1 MSAPN
6 YSVMFSCLSP
16 PQTLSQIVT
25 ILFALHHPSHL
36 PFSPRYINIDDCWL
50 AHERDRRGKLQ
61 PDATRFPSG
70 IKALGDYVHSKGLKF
85 GIYEDYGNYTCA
97 GYPGILGHL
106 KEDADTFESWGVDY
120 VKVGILT
127 KY

>member
-1 MSAPN
+1 MGSDRK
-6 YSVMFSCLSP
+6 
-16 PQTLSQIVT
+16 
-25 ILFALHHPSHL
+25 ILISSNRKPLNLCFFALCLLITPI
-36 PFSPRYINIDDCWL
+36 SPRYINIDDCWL
-50 AHERDRRGKLQ
+50 AHERVLRGKLP

-97 GYPGILGHL
+97 GYPSILGHL

-120 VKVGILT
+120 VKVGILI
-127 KY
+127 KELSNLA

>member
-1 MSAPN
+1 MHLQSK
-6 YSVMFSCLSP
+6 LS
-16 PQTLSQIVT
+16 
-25 ILFALHHPSHL
+25 L
-36 PFSPRYINIDDCWL
+36 PFLILCLLSRYINIDDCWL

-70 IKALGDYVHSKGLKF
+70 IKALGEYVHSKGLKF

-120 VKVGILT
+120 VKVGKHNKVLSNLS
-127 KY
+127 